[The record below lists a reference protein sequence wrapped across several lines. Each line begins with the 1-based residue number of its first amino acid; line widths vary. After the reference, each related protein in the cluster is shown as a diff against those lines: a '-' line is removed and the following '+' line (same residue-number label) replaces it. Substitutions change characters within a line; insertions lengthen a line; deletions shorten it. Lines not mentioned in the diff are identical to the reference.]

1 MGAIQPIDLPE
12 STLIIGTNFPT
23 QDETAYAREA
33 NAQRIAAEHAAGAGA
48 VAYDSARYTNEAFQ
62 GEAGGSLAATLTRHH
77 QTLSADQAR
86 HSNVAS
92 WLELGAQNIIHTKT
106 AMNQISSDYHNAYE
120 QMCQRAQAETWPQ
133 RLLSNGKDEL
143 VTESQN
149 RVRAARAAFEDR
161 HREVSDGINRGD
173 APRVAAAG
181 YQTRAGG
188 QKDAPASPLDAS
200 TLKPGQKHRPYIAGP
215 GQYGPPNYP
224 DRPPW
229 VDVYDRTQDPDTV
242 PHTFI
247 PSDEIPH
254 YQQLEPGALGPSTKA
269 DGHGNPDPY
278 IELAPNSG
286 VWVPK
291 SDFPGAKFYPPG
303 GHGELPPYGWDEYI
317 PGSGI
322 YLWQQD
328 LLPGTYHSGANDL
341 PPATHP
347 QGGH

>member
-149 RVRAARAAFEDR
+149 RVRAAPARRSPPRSQRRNQPWRCAAGCR
-161 HREVSDGINRGD
+161 GGVSDARWRAKGCPG
-173 APRVAAAG
+173 VAAGRIDVKARPETPAL
-181 YQTRAGG
+181 YCRSRPVRAPELSGQAAMGG
-188 QKDAPASPLDAS
+188 
-200 TLKPGQKHRPYIAGP
+200 RI
-215 GQYGPPNYP
+215 
-224 DRPPW
+224 
-229 VDVYDRTQDPDTV
+229 
-242 PHTFI
+242 
-247 PSDEIPH
+247 
-254 YQQLEPGALGPSTKA
+254 
-269 DGHGNPDPY
+269 
-278 IELAPNSG
+278 
-286 VWVPK
+286 
-291 SDFPGAKFYPPG
+291 
-303 GHGELPPYGWDEYI
+303 
-317 PGSGI
+317 
-322 YLWQQD
+322 
-328 LLPGTYHSGANDL
+328 
-341 PPATHP
+341 
-347 QGGH
+347 